1 MTDAIRG
8 GGAPDPFDP
17 AALRLDSFDVENL
30 GVKKVRTTVPVRR
43 PNKHDFTRVHPDPA
57 YSLVPAGIIELKAE
71 REVYLFTPQMA
82 QEFSAEITLVS
93 LRTAVNRQG
102 VVFLWPLK
110 LPDPQGRQNA
120 WNDSAIEAA
129 ALAEKRW
136 VRVTANMGLG
146 AYETFEAINDNLPE
160 PEWPS
165 EPFQEILRIAFRSHI
180 VDRPDH
186 PLLKRLRGEE

>member
-1 MTDAIRG
+1 MSDES
-8 GGAPDPFDP
+8 DPFDP
-17 AALRLDSFDVENL
+17 ARLRLDPSYAESL
-30 GVKKVRTTVPVRR
+30 GVKKVLSTVPVRK
-43 PNKHDFTRVHPDPA
+43 PNRHDFIRVCPDPE
-57 YSLVPAGIIELKAE
+57 YRLSPAGIVELKAE

-82 QEFSAEITLVS
+82 QAFSAEITPVS

-186 PLLKRLRGEE
+186 PLLKRLRGDE